1 ERERERE
8 SERERMGRKPCC
20 SKEGLNRGAWTANED
35 KILVTYISTHGTTKW
50 GSLPK
55 RAGLKRCGKSCRLR
69 WLNYLR
75 PGIKR
80 GNISDDEEELIIR
93 LHKLLGNRWSLIAGR
108 LPGRTD
114 NEIKNYWNT
123 TLVKRLQG
131 GSSQLP
137 SNPSPATAQSK
148 GKDTA
153 VATPPPVTGSK
164 VIQTKALR
172 CTTAFFGQ
180 DTACMPPRLAPE
192 ESDGCSKI
200 SPFGSSLDVVAA
212 FPSSSDAWKERDDG
226 VQVENPESKEADD
239 AANMGFYPD
248 DLMSLDGALIGNWM
262 EKDQFQQDSMLDV
275 KLLASILEAD
285 EQGYWS

>member
-1 ERERERE
+1 
-8 SERERMGRKPCC
+8 
-20 SKEGLNRGAWTANED
+20 
-35 KILVTYISTHGTTKW
+35 
-50 GSLPK
+50 
-55 RAGLKRCGKSCRLR
+55 LKRCGKSCRLR

-93 LHKLLGNRWSLIAGR
+93 LHKLLGNRSFIFPQSTFADSNNYSCSGQCSFLNGDRRWSLIAGR

-137 SNPSPATAQSK
+137 GDPSPGTAQSK

-153 VATPPPVTGSK
+153 AAAPQPVTGSK

-172 CTTAFFGQ
+172 CTKAFFSQ
-180 DTACMPPRLAPE
+180 DTTGCMPPRLAPE

-226 VQVENPESKEADD
+226 VQVENPGSKEADD
-239 AANMGFYPD
+239 AGNMGFYPD
-248 DLMSLDGALIGNWM
+248 DLMSFDGAMIGNWM
-262 EKDQFQQDSMLDV
+262 ENDQFQQDSMLDV
-275 KLLASILEAD
+275 KLLASILEAE
-285 EQGYWS
+285 EQVCWS